1 MGCHTWFYRRCTQ
14 EELNYMKEETYK
26 WLKNKCTFWNNVI
39 KGELYKIPFEQVD
52 CYDLLVT
59 ENSFN
64 SEQERSEWIY
74 KMIYENEYVETVS
87 GIDDFVRLH
96 PDYLDID
103 YNSLPDSEKEKL
115 DIEAMYNNG
124 FSNFLELQNHIKK
137 FYGISFSEFC
147 KIQKDHYDTELNSLD
162 LSQPKIYTDK
172 DDYTKLARYHLG
184 SGVIKS
190 HNGHLYTDAGCWH
203 DVFRVYDYDA
213 PTFDN
218 PEELIDWVNNYK
230 FEENED
236 LLTEEQI
243 DIIRKFFEENNG
255 DALVDFG

>member
-1 MGCHTWFYRRCTQ
+1 MT
-14 EELNYMKEETYK
+14 
-26 WLKNKCTFWNNVI
+26 I
-39 KGELYKIPFEQVD
+39 
-52 CYDLLVT
+52 
-59 ENSFN
+59 
-64 SEQERSEWIY
+64 
-74 KMIYENEYVETVS
+74 
-87 GIDDFVRLH
+87 
-96 PDYLDID
+96 
-103 YNSLPDSEKEKL
+103 
-115 DIEAMYNNG
+115 
-124 FSNFLELQNHIKK
+124 K

-147 KIQKDHYDTELNSLD
+147 KIQKDNYETELNSLD

-190 HNGHLYTDAGCWH
+190 HNGHLYTDNGCWH

-243 DIIRKFFEENNG
+243 DTIRMFFEENNG